1 MNRETTKDEKFLD
14 ALDDLYIEGILAAS
28 PEELKA
34 ELLAL
39 GEDPDALAA
48 VADAAFAR
56 AHAACAADTCAAPTS
71 AAPAADPV
79 RTVVSAAEGGSDP
92 FAVQEDGGLRGVARS
107 FGCNLNFLGRLKDR
121 LIRVE
126 DLSAGFLARLAAALG
141 TGADEL
147 ARFLAG
153 PARVPVAAR
162 FKSDVKPEAV
172 EKQSLAEA
180 IESSGLSD
188 EQKRHLASL

>member
-56 AHAACAADTCAAPTS
+56 AHAA
-71 AAPAADPV
+71 
-79 RTVVSAAEGGSDP
+79 VSYTH
-92 FAVQEDGGLRGVARS
+92 LRAH
-107 FGCNLNFLGRLKDR
+107 
-121 LIRVE
+121 E
-126 DLSAGFLARLAAALG
+126 
-141 TGADEL
+141 T
-147 ARFLAG
+147 
-153 PARVPVAAR
+153 
-162 FKSDVKPEAV
+162 
-172 EKQSLAEA
+172 
-180 IESSGLSD
+180 
-188 EQKRHLASL
+188 

>member
-1 MNRETTKDEKFLD
+1 MEIMNRETTNDERFLE

-34 ELLAL
+34 ELLAI
-39 GEDPDALAA
+39 GEDPDTLVAI
-48 VADAAFAR
+48 ADAAFER
-56 AHAACAADTCAAPTS
+56 AHAACVADTYPAPTA
-71 AAPAADPV
+71 AAPAA
-79 RTVVSAAEGGSDP
+79 SASEGGIDP
-92 FAVQEDGGLRGVARS
+92 FAVRADGGLRGVARS

-126 DLSAGFLARLAAALG
+126 DLSAGFLARLAEALG

-162 FKSDVKPEAV
+162 FKADGKPEAV
-172 EKQSLAEA
+172 GKQSLAEA